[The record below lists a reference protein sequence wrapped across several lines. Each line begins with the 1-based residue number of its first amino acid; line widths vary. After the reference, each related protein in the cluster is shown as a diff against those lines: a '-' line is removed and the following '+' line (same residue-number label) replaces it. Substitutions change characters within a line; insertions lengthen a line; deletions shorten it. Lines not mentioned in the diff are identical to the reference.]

1 MQTIF
6 IFTEYSLFL
15 FLCLSKRFFLCIW
28 RSVLFHVKTIKIFIS
43 IFFLSLHGCISF
55 HSLTSLFWEN
65 KYFSNE
71 LFKKY
76 ALSYYSLTFFSL
88 GQTWKWYC
96 QIKLRFPQISL
107 LGKLEVNCI
116 ADFFFFWPHHL
127 LCRILAP
134 WRGIKPLPAAVEA
147 RSPNSGHQ
155 RSPCIA
161 D

>member
-55 HSLTSLFWEN
+55 QSLTSLFWEN

-116 ADFFFFWPHHL
+116 ADFFFF
-127 LCRILAP
+127 LAAS
-134 WRGIKPLPAAVEA
+134 LAVQDLSSLTRDQTLA
-147 RSPNSGHQ
+147 RCSG
-155 RSPCIA
+155 STES
-161 D
+161 

>member
-116 ADFFFFWPHHL
+116 ADFFFFLAASLAVQDLGSLTRDQTLPH
-127 LCRILAP
+127 C
-134 WRGIKPLPAAVEA
+134 
-147 RSPNSGHQ
+147 SG
-155 RSPCIA
+155 STES
-161 D
+161 